1 MREACF
7 ALEYARGWIPGML
20 AFGYADTLSST
31 LDFPTLWAT
40 TRITGREIVGNL
52 LTGKL

>member
-20 AFGYADTLSST
+20 AFGYADALTST
-31 LDFPTLWAT
+31 LDWGTVWRMT
-40 TRITGREIVGNL
+40 VRTGGEMVGNL
-52 LTGKL
+52 MLGKV